1 MENQELQKIK
11 KLISTLKL
19 LDFTNEDI
27 EKVLKIDKKTI
38 MNIMKSLD

>member
-1 MENQELQKIK
+1 MEYQEFEKIK
-11 KLISTLKL
+11 KLIHTLKL

-38 MNIMKSLD
+38 INIVESLD